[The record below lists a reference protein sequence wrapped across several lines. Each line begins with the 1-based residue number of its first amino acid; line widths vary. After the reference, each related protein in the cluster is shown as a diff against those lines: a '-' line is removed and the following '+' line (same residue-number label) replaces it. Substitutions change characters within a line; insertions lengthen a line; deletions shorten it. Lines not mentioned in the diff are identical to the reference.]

1 MAQAESRNSIQV
13 IERMMKLLEVL
24 AQNARPAGLNNVA
37 QASGLHPSTTHRILG
52 ALVNDRMVER
62 VEPGSYR
69 LGIRLLELGNLVKAR
84 ISVRE
89 HALPYM
95 RELHAQTGEAVNLSV
110 RRDDEIVYVERT
122 SSGRS
127 LMRVVNIVGA
137 RAPLHIT
144 AVGKLFLLED
154 GAEGLR
160 TYAQRTRLP
169 QYTRNTLT
177 TVGALEKELE
187 RIRRNGYAVDNEEA
201 ELGVR
206 CIGAG
211 VPDDSWAIVSGF
223 SGSSPPPRHKSTAS
237 GLLTGKRQK
246 SSPPVPPRR
255 RSIFVPTITWR
266 GGDLAARQV
275 GGLAM
280 ARLREDV
287 GKVGIDKQMLF
298 PTQIT
303 IVTSNIGG
311 LGRECAR
318 LFNDWVAKLVKGHE
332 DVFLPVAMAPAGC
345 PEAMADELRRCVKE
359 LGFRSSHLVPYC
371 GTRNLDDP
379 SFYPYYQA
387 AEELGVALLCHPN
400 SNGELVDRFENFY
413 NTHVLGR
420 PTNCSAALVALVLG
434 GVFEKSPKL
443 KVAFFECSAEW
454 ILYWMPRMDDDWE
467 GAKDSPQISGMLK
480 MAPSEYIRRNCYVTC
495 EADEA
500 DLKRPIAELGEDRS

>member
-24 AQNARPAGLNNVA
+24 AQNARPAGLKNLA

-89 HALPYM
+89 HALPHM

-127 LMRVVNIVGA
+127 LMRVVNILGA

-154 GAEGLR
+154 GTEGLR
-160 TYAQRTRLP
+160 AYAQRTRLP

-211 VPDDSWAIVSGF
+211 VRDDSGAVVAGLSVSA
-223 SGSSPPPRHKSTAS
+223 PADRMKSAWS
-237 GLLTGKRQK
+237 GL
-246 SSPPVPPRR
+246 V
-255 RSIFVPTITWR
+255 
-266 GGDLAARQV
+266 
-275 GGLAM
+275 
-280 ARLREDV
+280 RETAER
-287 GKVGIDKQMLF
+287 I
-298 PTQIT
+298 
-303 IVTSNIGG
+303 SRAIG
-311 LGRECAR
+311 
-318 LFNDWVAKLVKGHE
+318 
-332 DVFLPVAMAPAGC
+332 
-345 PEAMADELRRCVKE
+345 
-359 LGFRSSHLVPYC
+359 
-371 GTRNLDDP
+371 
-379 SFYPYYQA
+379 
-387 AEELGVALLCHPN
+387 HP
-400 SNGELVDRFENFY
+400 G
-413 NTHVLGR
+413 
-420 PTNCSAALVALVLG
+420 
-434 GVFEKSPKL
+434 
-443 KVAFFECSAEW
+443 
-454 ILYWMPRMDDDWE
+454 
-467 GAKDSPQISGMLK
+467 
-480 MAPSEYIRRNCYVTC
+480 
-495 EADEA
+495 
-500 DLKRPIAELGEDRS
+500 

>member
-1 MAQAESRNSIQV
+1 MTQAESKNSIQV

-24 AQNARPAGLNNVA
+24 AQNARPAGLKNLA

-62 VEPGSYR
+62 VDPGSYR

-89 HALPYM
+89 HALSYM

-169 QYTRNTLT
+169 QFTRNTLT

-211 VPDDSWAIVSGF
+211 VRDDSGAIVAGLSV
-223 SGSSPPPRHKSTAS
+223 SAPTDRMKSAWS
-237 GLLTGKRQK
+237 GL
-246 SSPPVPPRR
+246 V
-255 RSIFVPTITWR
+255 
-266 GGDLAARQV
+266 
-275 GGLAM
+275 
-280 ARLREDV
+280 RETAE
-287 GKVGIDKQMLF
+287 KI
-298 PTQIT
+298 
-303 IVTSNIGG
+303 SRAIGH
-311 LGRECAR
+311 RA
-318 LFNDWVAKLVKGHE
+318 
-332 DVFLPVAMAPAGC
+332 
-345 PEAMADELRRCVKE
+345 
-359 LGFRSSHLVPYC
+359 
-371 GTRNLDDP
+371 
-379 SFYPYYQA
+379 
-387 AEELGVALLCHPN
+387 
-400 SNGELVDRFENFY
+400 
-413 NTHVLGR
+413 
-420 PTNCSAALVALVLG
+420 
-434 GVFEKSPKL
+434 
-443 KVAFFECSAEW
+443 
-454 ILYWMPRMDDDWE
+454 
-467 GAKDSPQISGMLK
+467 
-480 MAPSEYIRRNCYVTC
+480 
-495 EADEA
+495 
-500 DLKRPIAELGEDRS
+500 